1 MRTPVASRVL
11 VAFAL
16 AHGWVGSAGADA
28 PSTLE
33 QGLTEL
39 EASSYDQ
46 AEKDLRS
53 ASQGPKRGAAL
64 VGVARVQLA
73 TGRYA
78 DAVKTAASASTDR
91 SSKAEAASVG
101 AEALV
106 RQGKMPEAMTLLET
120 VKSDPSARRAR
131 LLLGELFIEA
141 GRRADAQA
149 PLMSL
154 VSDYNQNAIQS
165 TDAEGLTLVGRAA
178 HLLRSA
184 RRA

>member
-1 MRTPVASRVL
+1 MRMRTPPVFPVL
-11 VAFAL
+11 VAFAV
-16 AHGWVGSAGADA
+16 AHGWLGSARADA

-53 ASQGPKRGAAL
+53 AAQGPKRGAAL

-101 AEALV
+101 AEALA

-120 VKSDPSARRAR
+120 VRSEPSARRAR
-131 LLLGELFIEA
+131 LLLGELRSEE
-141 GRRADAQA
+141 RR
-149 PLMSL
+149 
-154 VSDYNQNAIQS
+154 VGK
-165 TDAEGLTLVGRAA
+165 EGRA
-178 HLLRSA
+178 RGWPYDYE
-184 RRA
+184 